1 MASPAALA
9 VPVEMAPAAAAIA
22 IVPNSFRLTVTSFR
36 GVNQQT
42 IMWVL
47 VVFFG
52 GTVLFGGLRRLT
64 EDESTG
70 VVVAVQLGAL
80 AVVVTVVVLIVR
92 RLR

>member
-1 MASPAALA
+1 
-9 VPVEMAPAAAAIA
+9 
-22 IVPNSFRLTVTSFR
+22 
-36 GVNQQT
+36 
-42 IMWVL
+42 VL

-64 EDESTG
+64 EDEPAG

-80 AVVVTVVVLIVR
+80 ALVIGVVVIVVR

>member
-1 MASPAALA
+1 L
-9 VPVEMAPAAAAIA
+9 
-22 IVPNSFRLTVTSFR
+22 
-36 GVNQQT
+36 NQSSLL
-42 IMWVL
+42 WVL

-52 GTVLFGGLRRLT
+52 GSVLFGALRRLT

-80 AVVVTVVVLIVR
+80 ALVVAAIAVLVR